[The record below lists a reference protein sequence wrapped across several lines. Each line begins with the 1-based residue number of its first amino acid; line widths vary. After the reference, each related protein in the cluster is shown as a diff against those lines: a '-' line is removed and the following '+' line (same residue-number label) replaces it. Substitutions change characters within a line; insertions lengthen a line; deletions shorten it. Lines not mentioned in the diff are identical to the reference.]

1 MCVSECGSV
10 LVYVWSCWWDAAW
23 RGRGCYKFFFTG
35 MKYFQH
41 KEIALNISGRITFAR
56 SSTCLDTEKVY
67 LLMIAAI
74 IEGKFHFLHKAKTA
88 AQMSEQNHN
97 ILLHG
102 PGQD

>member
-1 MCVSECGSV
+1 MYGVVGGTHRGVVVAVTSFV
-10 LVYVWSCWWDAAW
+10 L
-23 RGRGCYKFFFTG
+23 FTG